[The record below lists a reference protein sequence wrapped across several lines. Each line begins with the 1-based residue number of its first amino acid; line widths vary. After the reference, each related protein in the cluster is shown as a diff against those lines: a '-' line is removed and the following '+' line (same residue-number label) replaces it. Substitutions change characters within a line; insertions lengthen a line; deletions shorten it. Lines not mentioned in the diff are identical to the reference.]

1 MNVQALEEEISLD
14 PVNWEAMRQLGHQM
28 IEDMMSYL
36 ENVRER
42 PAWQPIPP
50 QVKDNFKQPLPTTP
64 TDAETVYQE
73 FLENILPYPLGN
85 IHPRFWGWVLGTG
98 TPIGM
103 LAEMLASGM
112 NCSLGGGEQVAVD
125 VELQVIEWLK
135 EMMGFPMD
143 SSGLLV
149 SGGSMANL
157 IGLTVARNTLAGY
170 DVRSRGMRDMV
181 RPMTLYCSQET
192 HSSIQKAA
200 ELLGLGSESVRKIA
214 VNAYFEIDV
223 AALEAAILEDKA
235 QGFQPFCIVGCVG
248 TTNTAAIDD
257 LDLLADIA
265 EREGMWF
272 HIDGAFGA
280 LAVLSEHIRPGLKGM
295 ERADS
300 LAFDLHKWMYVPYEV
315 GCVLVQNE
323 DKHRRTFSMT
333 PDYLSRAERGLSS
346 AKTWLSDY
354 GVQLSREFR
363 ALKVWMSIK
372 THGVAAYG
380 QLIQQNIEQARYLA
394 ALVDAE
400 PELERL
406 APVTLN
412 VVCFR
417 YVREGLSDAELNQ
430 LNDELLMDLQESGV
444 AAPTSTLLNGKFAI
458 RAAVTNHRSRRD
470 DFDMFIQKV
479 LELGR
484 KTPT

>member
-1 MNVQALEEEISLD
+1 MDVNTLEEEISLD
-14 PVNWEAMRQLGHQM
+14 PENWSAMRELGHQM
-28 IEDMMSYL
+28 VDDMMSYL
-36 ENVRER
+36 ETVRER
-42 PAWQPIPP
+42 PAWQPIP
-50 QVKDNFKQPLPTTP
+50 QAVKDNFKQAVPTQP
-64 TDAETVYQE
+64 TNAESVYQE
-73 FLENILPYPLGN
+73 FLDNILPYPLGN

-103 LAEMLASGM
+103 MAEMLASGM
-112 NCSLGGGEQVAVD
+112 NCSLGGGEQIAVD
-125 VELQVIEWLK
+125 VEMQVIEWMK
-135 EMMGFPMD
+135 DVMGFPMD

-157 IGLTVARNTLAGY
+157 VGLTVARNTLAGY
-170 DVRSRGMRDMV
+170 DVRSRGVRDLP
-181 RPMTLYCSQET
+181 RPMTIYCSQET

-200 ELLGLGSESVRKIA
+200 EILGLGSESVRRIP
-214 VNAYFEIDV
+214 VNKYFEIDV
-223 AALEAAILEDKA
+223 AALEVAILEDKA
-235 QGFQPFCIVGCVG
+235 KGFQPFCIVGNIG

-280 LAVLSEHIRPGLKGM
+280 LAVLTEHIRPGLKGM

-323 DKHRRTFSMT
+323 EKHRRAFSLT
-333 PDYLSRAERGLSS
+333 PDYLARAERGISA

-354 GVQLSREFR
+354 GIQLSREFR

-372 THGVAAYG
+372 THGMDAYG
-380 QLIQQNIEQARYLA
+380 QLIQQNIEQARYVASLI
-394 ALVDAE
+394 DE
-400 PELERL
+400 YPELERL

-412 VVCFR
+412 VVNFR
-417 YVREGLSDAELNQ
+417 YVREGLSEEELNQ

-444 AAPTSTLLNGKFAI
+444 AAPTSTMLKGKYAI
-458 RAAVTNHRSRRD
+458 RVAVTNHRSKRE
-470 DFDMFIQKV
+470 DFALFIDKV

-484 KTPT
+484 KVPT

>member
-1 MNVQALEEEISLD
+1 MDVNTLEEEISLD
-14 PVNWEAMRQLGHQM
+14 PENWSAMRELGHQM
-28 IEDMMSYL
+28 VDDMMSYL
-36 ENVRER
+36 ETVRER
-42 PAWQPIPP
+42 PAWQPIP
-50 QVKDNFKQPLPTTP
+50 QAVKDNFKQAVPTQP
-64 TDAETVYQE
+64 TNAESVYQE
-73 FLENILPYPLGN
+73 FLDNILPYPLGN

-103 LAEMLASGM
+103 MAEMLASGM
-112 NCSLGGGEQVAVD
+112 NCSLGGGEQIAVD
-125 VELQVIEWLK
+125 VEMQVIEWMK
-135 EMMGFPMD
+135 DVMGFPMD

-157 IGLTVARNTLAGY
+157 VGLTVARNTLAGY
-170 DVRSRGMRDMV
+170 DVRSRGVRDLP
-181 RPMTLYCSQET
+181 RPMTIYCSQET

-200 ELLGLGSESVRKIA
+200 EILGLGSESVRRIP
-214 VNAYFEIDV
+214 VNQYFEMDI
-223 AALEAAILEDKA
+223 AALEVTIFEDKA
-235 QGFQPFCIVGCVG
+235 KGFQPFCIVGNIG

-280 LAVLSEHIRPGLKGM
+280 LAVLTEHIRPGLKGM

-323 DKHRRTFSMT
+323 EKHRRAFSLT
-333 PDYLSRAERGLSS
+333 PDYLARAERGISA

-354 GVQLSREFR
+354 GIQLSREFR

-372 THGVAAYG
+372 THGMDAYG
-380 QLIQQNIEQARYLA
+380 QLIQQNIEQARYVASLI
-394 ALVDAE
+394 DE
-400 PELERL
+400 YPELERL

-412 VVCFR
+412 VVNFR
-417 YVREGLSDAELNQ
+417 YVREGLSEEELNQ

-444 AAPTSTLLNGKFAI
+444 AAPTSTMLKGKYAI
-458 RAAVTNHRSRRD
+458 RVAVTNHRSKRE
-470 DFDMFIQKV
+470 DFALFIDKV

-484 KTPT
+484 KVPT